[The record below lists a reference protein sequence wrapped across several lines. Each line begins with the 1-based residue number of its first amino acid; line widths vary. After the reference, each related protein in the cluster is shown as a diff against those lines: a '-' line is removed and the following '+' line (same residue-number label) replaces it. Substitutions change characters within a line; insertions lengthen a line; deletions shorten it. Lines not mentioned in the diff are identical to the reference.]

1 MMTYGVPNIVHRGL
15 IDQSKTAFIL
25 GEDFFNRPFRK
36 EYIEKDF
43 AILSRF
49 YSESTK
55 EIREE
60 CVKIDENPF
69 YAFDK
74 YLKANNLEPYK
85 DEMGKATEY
94 AEVPIITLKYHYN
107 VPRPFM
113 FAAYLKPDFKYM
125 PSCYSQSPSYPSGHT
140 VQAGVICDFYQ
151 KKYPERY
158 ADFEKI
164 ADKIAISRLIMG
176 LHFPQD
182 NIFSV
187 QIAKKI
193 LSKLNEL

>member
-1 MMTYGVPNIVHRGL
+1 MTYGVPNIVQRGL
-15 IDQSKTAFIL
+15 IDKSKTTFIL
-25 GEDFFNRPFRK
+25 GEEFFNRPFNK
-36 EYIEKDF
+36 EYVAKEF

-60 CVKIDENPF
+60 CAKIDEDPF

-74 YLKANNLEPYK
+74 YLKKNNLEAYK
-85 DEMGKATEY
+85 DEVEKAADY
-94 AEVPIITLKYHYN
+94 SKVPIMTLKYHYN
-107 VPRPFM
+107 IPRTFM
-113 FAAYLKPDFKYM
+113 LAPYYAPDFKYM
-125 PSCYSQSPSYPSGHT
+125 PSCFSQSPSYPSGHT
-140 VQAGVICDFYQ
+140 IQAGVICNFYQ

-164 ADKIAISRLIMG
+164 ADKVALSRLIMG

-182 NIFSV
+182 NIFSIQV
-187 QIAKKI
+187 AKQIV
-193 LSKLNEL
+193 SKLNNP